1 MPLPPPGR
9 YARSA
14 WIARGLGQR
23 GLLVLGCY
31 PCVVFEVALTQSAA
45 EDLTY
50 FDKVDQKL
58 ILDAIAEQL
67 SHEPLTTTRNR
78 KLLRDNPVASWAL
91 RIGEFRVFY
100 DVSAD
105 DNVVSVRA
113 VGRKE
118 RNLLFIRGMR
128 ITL

>member
-1 MPLPPPGR
+1 MSLSRPHET
-9 YARSA
+9 AN
-14 WIARGLGQR
+14 
-23 GLLVLGCY
+23 
-31 PCVVFEVALTQSAA
+31 
-45 EDLTY
+45 Y
-50 FDKVDQKL
+50 F
-58 ILDAIAEQL
+58 A
-67 SHEPLTTTRNR
+67 TT
-78 KLLRDNPVASWAL
+78 PVASWAL

>member
-1 MPLPPPGR
+1 M
-9 YARSA
+9 
-14 WIARGLGQR
+14 
-23 GLLVLGCY
+23 
-31 PCVVFEVALTQSAA
+31 VFEVALTQSAA

-50 FDKVDQKL
+50 FDKADQEL

-78 KLLRDNPVASWAL
+78 KLLRDNPVAAWAL

-105 DNVVSVRA
+105 ENVVSVRA
-113 VGRKE
+113 VGRKD
-118 RNLLFIRGMR
+118 RNVLFIRGMR